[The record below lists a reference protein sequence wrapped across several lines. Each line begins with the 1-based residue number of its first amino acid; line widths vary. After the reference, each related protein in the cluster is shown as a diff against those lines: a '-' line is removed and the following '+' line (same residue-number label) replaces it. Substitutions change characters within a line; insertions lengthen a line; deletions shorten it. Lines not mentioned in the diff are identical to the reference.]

1 MMNTRLA
8 MALLTLTSVLA
19 QAQAPE
25 QIVRLDPLSPPTIAA
40 NDNCEDLVIRT
51 ALPEWPKKA
60 LREGTSGWTVVRYDV
75 DATGQARNVNVE
87 MAAPEQVFD
96 KSAVSAVQRSRFK
109 PGLARGECK
118 MLLIWSL
125 N

>member
-1 MMNTRLA
+1 MNTRLA
-8 MALLTLTSVLA
+8 MALLTLTSTLA

-25 QIVRLDPLSPPTIAA
+25 QVVRLDPRSPPTIAA
-40 NDNCEDLVIRT
+40 NDNCEDLVIRV

-75 DATGQARNVNVE
+75 DASGHARNVTVE
-87 MAAPEQVFD
+87 IAAPEQVFG
-96 KSAVSAVQRSRFK
+96 KSAVSAVQGSRFK
-109 PGLARGECK
+109 PSLARGECK
-118 MLLIWSL
+118 MLLTWSL